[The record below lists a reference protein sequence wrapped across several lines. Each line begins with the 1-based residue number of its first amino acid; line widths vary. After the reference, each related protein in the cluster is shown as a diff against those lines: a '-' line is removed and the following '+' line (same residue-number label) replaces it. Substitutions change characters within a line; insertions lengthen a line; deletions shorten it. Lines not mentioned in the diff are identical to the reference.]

1 MKRMMIFAATLFAAS
16 VAHADPVSV
25 TIPRTPTSAEEA
37 AAYVASLDKAV
48 KQVCREAAGPIVGVA
63 YYGYLACL
71 KDTRAEVAKLDPT
84 GLYAGGESKAGMLV
98 AAK

>member
-1 MKRMMIFAATLFAAS
+1 MKRMMIFAAVLSMAS

-25 TIPRTPTSAEEA
+25 ATPKAPVSAEDA
-37 AAYVASLDKAV
+37 ATYVASLDKAV
-48 KQVCREAAGPIVGVA
+48 KQVCREAAGPVVGVG

-71 KDTRAEVAKLDPT
+71 KDTRADVAKLDPT
-84 GLYAGGESKAGMLV
+84 GLYAGGESTTGLLV